1 MGHPILESPLL
12 FPRTVC
18 SYLSEGKEEK
28 TMKKETGKPV
38 WKTKAP
44 KSFTRGCQGGKQTH
58 RQAHLYPLSSG
69 VFITEPGNI
78 LFPLG
83 GGLEG
88 ARLHPSTFPGCGT
101 ERGLS
106 AARAET
112 PHITQETV
120 AELLERKR
128 WEQQPKNLRVPA

>member
-12 FPRTVC
+12 FPRTVS

-69 VFITEPGNI
+69 IFITEPGNI

-83 GGLEG
+83 GVWKGPG
-88 ARLHPSTFPGCGT
+88 SIPAPSQAV
-101 ERGLS
+101 ERSGGS
-106 AARAET
+106 ATRAET
-112 PHITQETV
+112 PHIAQETV